1 VRVLIAIPVYNERKY
16 VERVLGKVLGF
27 HRDVLLVDDG
37 STDGT
42 GDLLAARSDIQ
53 LIRHAKN
60 SGYGQ
65 SLIDAFGYAD
75 EHGYDWV
82 ITMDCDEQHEPER
95 IPDFLTAI
103 KADQWDLISGSR
115 YLRPSKDDD
124 LPPGDRRTVNATITA
139 MLNDTFG
146 LKLTDSFCGFK
157 AHRVS
162 AMRRLRLTETGYA
175 FPLQLWPQ
183 VIRAEFRITEIPVRR
198 IYNDPSRS
206 FGGVLDDATARL
218 RHYLDVFH
226 TEMAKPLPFPSQE
239 ETAAVT
245 AGATSGECVPCT
257 CCG

>member
-1 VRVLIAIPVYNERKY
+1 MRLLIAIPVFNEQKY
-16 VERVLGKVLGF
+16 LGRVLDKVRQF
-27 HRDVLLVDDG
+27 HGDILVIDDG
-37 STDGT
+37 SSDDTPKI
-42 GDLLAARSDIQ
+42 LAARDDIKV
-53 LIRHAKN
+53 IRHPTN
-60 SGYGQ
+60 LGYGR
-65 SLIDAFGYAD
+65 SLIDAFDYARR
-75 EHGYDWV
+75 HGYDWV